1 MKTLSKSL
9 GIDMAGL
16 AQLIKSKGRGRDT
29 VLAHITPKEAALL
42 KSRGGRGSI
51 NPNTGLPEYENEYD
65 SGGFDTTGYTDSG
78 NVQTAQQAFGGQ
90 DYNSFFDT
98 GASSTTSAGDNSG
111 AAVDTPSSLALDRS
125 AQIADESGTGGFDVT
140 GYTPSGAAQ
149 TPAEAAPGY
158 DYQAQGVS
166 PQTGAA
172 IATPDTSD
180 KSNWFS
186 TLMKDLGSAA
196 GGAAGLL
203 KLAGTAGVGAIGAN
217 YAQQAAQQGQAA
229 ANQIGAM
236 AQPVQQRAAA
246 AQTAL
251 AGPQPTSIASQAQNY
266 GQQAVNAIGQVIP
279 QFQQIGQNITAL
291 GKPLTDQ
298 GLQQMQQAT
307 SGALTPANQAALDA
321 LRAQAQQNISAR
333 GGVGA
338 MQAGVAE
345 QNARAQL
352 AQQQMT
358 QGQGL
363 YQAGAQYAL
372 QGQSMEAQAAQLGL
386 NQAQVQLAQNNL
398 ANQIQ
403 SSAITLGLQQAGIAD
418 QYTQQAIMVGLQ
430 SDQQLATNMQNFYKS
445 LAQVAFGTPMAQSG
459 QTATRATG

>member
-51 NPNTGLPEYENEYD
+51 NPDTGLPEYDDEGSTDFGGGSGISYSPQTFDYGAFNSTLSSAPDQGTGLQLPQATVSDQGQISYDQPLGIDTAPTDAAQSLPTPGITTGTPEDVSQFQQTEQQVAQDLSGYGGGGAPATTDTTGKD
-65 SGGFDTTGYTDSG
+65 SGG
-78 NVQTAQQAFGGQ
+78 
-90 DYNSFFDT
+90 
-98 GASSTTSAGDNSG
+98 TSW
-111 AAVDTPSSLALDRS
+111 L
-125 AQIADESGTGGFDVT
+125 
-140 GYTPSGAAQ
+140 
-149 TPAEAAPGY
+149 
-158 DYQAQGVS
+158 
-166 PQTGAA
+166 
-172 IATPDTSD
+172 
-180 KSNWFS
+180 
-186 TLMKDLGSAA
+186 KDLLSAA

-203 KLAGTAGVGAIGAN
+203 KLAGTAGVGALGAN

-246 AQTAL
+246 AQQQL
-251 AGPQPTSIASQAQNY
+251 GNIAGQAQNY

-279 QFQQIGQNITAL
+279 QLQQVGQNITAL
-291 GKPLTDQ
+291 GQPLTQQ
-298 GLQQMQQAT
+298 GTELMSQAQ

-321 LRAQAQQNISAR
+321 LRAQAQQNISRR

-352 AQQQMT
+352 AQQQLQ

-363 YQAGAQYAL
+363 YQAGAAYAL
-372 QGQSMEAQAAQLGL
+372 QGQSMAAQAAQLGL

-430 SDQQLATNMQNFYKS
+430 SDQALATNMQNFYKS
-445 LAQVAFGTPMAQSG
+445 LAQVAFSTPMSQYG
-459 QTATRATG
+459 QTATRTTA